1 MEQAVNISN
10 KFASS
15 KSQHLSNRL
24 LAENVSGFRNMWQA
38 IQSHCNFSSQLFRHA
53 IRLSVVVGLCSAI
66 VPIFHL
72 DGKGY
77 WVLLTAIFVC
87 QPNYSAT
94 KKRLGQRVIG
104 TILGVLVGM
113 LLREYYLTST
123 LEAELGLIVITAS
136 LYTYFRF
143 RHYSFSTFYITLLV
157 LVSLD
162 IIGIGADEGI
172 LPRVIDTLVGTSI
185 AWFAVSFIFPDWK
198 YINLKQNLK
207 STVLASSNYLRH
219 ILSLI
224 HI

>member
-1 MEQAVNISN
+1 
-10 KFASS
+10 
-15 KSQHLSNRL
+15 
-24 LAENVSGFRNMWQA
+24 
-38 IQSHCNFSSQLFRHA
+38 
-53 IRLSVVVGLCSAI
+53 
-66 VPIFHL
+66 
-72 DGKGY
+72 
-77 WVLLTAIFVC
+77 
-87 QPNYSAT
+87 
-94 KKRLGQRVIG
+94 
-104 TILGVLVGM
+104 M

-207 STVLASSNYLRH
+207 STILASSNYLRH
-219 ILSLI
+219 VIAQLQFGYNEQLPYRTARREVHNYISALSSAVSNLDS
-224 HI
+224 